1 MLKQVKWE
9 SVVSSIALI
18 VIGLLMIIYP
28 NVSATVVA
36 KIIGVCFIVFGAI
49 NIIAYFLLNI
59 DDILY
64 RNDFVIGLLALIFGA
79 AILVKQDLIL
89 DLIPLILGLVIL
101 TSGFTKLE
109 RAVISKRIGYSNSA
123 IYVVLAM
130 ISIILGIVVIF
141 FLNGESMAS
150 ILFIIIGAGLI
161 YCGASDLFANFFL
174 AAKFNQFVKKFETA
188 AKEAEGKVVDAETSN
203 EKTVDD
209 PENTE
214 NKQ

>member
-79 AILVKQDLIL
+79 AAPTVGGLMQSATGSYTSVWLMMTAISVVAAILMSIARPPVKKAKSQEH
-89 DLIPLILGLVIL
+89 
-101 TSGFTKLE
+101 TAE
-109 RAVISKRIGYSNSA
+109 N
-123 IYVVLAM
+123 
-130 ISIILGIVVIF
+130 
-141 FLNGESMAS
+141 
-150 ILFIIIGAGLI
+150 IGA
-161 YCGASDLFANFFL
+161 
-174 AAKFNQFVKKFETA
+174 
-188 AKEAEGKVVDAETSN
+188 
-203 EKTVDD
+203 
-209 PENTE
+209 
-214 NKQ
+214 